1 MNAKQCIW
9 SYLASEETKQKLDF
23 GKQYNSIINIVFNKT
38 SHIWDLS
45 EGHFFRLHN
54 YEIWILRE
62 VHSYDQLLIADSQND
77 G

>member
-1 MNAKQCIW
+1 MH
-9 SYLASEETKQKLDF
+9 LASEETKQKLDF

-62 VHSYDQLLIADSQND
+62 VHSYDQYWEQIHKMMGTYSL
-77 G
+77 